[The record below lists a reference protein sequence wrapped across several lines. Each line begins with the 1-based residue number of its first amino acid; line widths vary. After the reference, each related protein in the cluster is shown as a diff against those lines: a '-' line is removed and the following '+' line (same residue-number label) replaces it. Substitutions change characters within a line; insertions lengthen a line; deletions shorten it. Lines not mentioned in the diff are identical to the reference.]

1 MGAADQTGLHGY
13 QKDTWVLQE
22 NKNTGLCCIGL
33 CQVYL
38 KDLEVLWYIEGD

>member
-1 MGAADQTGLHGY
+1 MGAADQTGMHGC
-13 QKDTWVLQE
+13 QKDTRVLQQ
-22 NKNTGLCCIGL
+22 NKNTGICIGL